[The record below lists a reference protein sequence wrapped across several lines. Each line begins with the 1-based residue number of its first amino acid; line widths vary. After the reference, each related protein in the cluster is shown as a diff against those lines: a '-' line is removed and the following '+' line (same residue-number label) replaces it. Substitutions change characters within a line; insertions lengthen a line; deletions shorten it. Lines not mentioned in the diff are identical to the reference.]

1 MKYMIINMSIIKT
14 NNKLNVI
21 FNKDTIIQIYNVLN
35 LNK

>member
-1 MKYMIINMSIIKT
+1 MSIIKT